1 MKLGFLGTGAITSA
15 MVTGLHAA
23 GSGHS
28 ILVSPRNPEVAAGLA
43 ARFPEVRVAGSNQEV
58 VDESRTVVLA
68 VRPQIAADVIPEL
81 RFRAG
86 QHVISVISGFPV
98 ARVSALVT
106 PASYVTRAVPLP
118 SAARRRSPTAVY
130 PPDPATIELF
140 SLIGAAFGVES
151 ETEFSAVCSTT
162 ATMAAWFAFA
172 DATAA
177 WLSKQGVPASKAR
190 DYIARIYL
198 GMAETAV
205 ERQGESFEAL
215 AKDHATRG
223 GTNEQFLGHLTA
235 HGVFEQIAAG
245 LDGILRR
252 VTSKSG

>member
-15 MVTGLHAA
+15 MVTGLAAA
-23 GSGHS
+23 GSRHA
-28 ILVSPRNPEVAAGLA
+28 IFLSPRNPDVAAGLA
-43 ARFPEVRVAGSNQEV
+43 ARYREVRVAGSNQQV
-58 VDESRTVVLA
+58 VDECETVVLA
-68 VRPQIAADVIPEL
+68 VRPQIAAAVIPEL
-81 RFRAG
+81 LFRPG

-98 ARVSALVT
+98 ARISALVA
-106 PASYVTRAVPLP
+106 PAGKITRAVPLP
-118 SAARRRSPTAVY
+118 SAARRRSPTGVY

-140 SLIGAAFGVES
+140 SSLGAAFGVES
-151 ETEFSAVCSTT
+151 ETEFSAVCSVT

-172 DATAA
+172 DATAS
-177 WLSKQGVPASKAR
+177 WLAEQGVPPYKAR

-205 ERQGESFEAL
+205 ERPEETFQAL
-215 AKDHATRG
+215 AKEHATRG

-235 HGVFEQIAAG
+235 HGVFEQVSGG

-252 VTSKSG
+252 VTAKSA